1 MGQPGQR
8 PLTVTGKIEIRMETK
23 KNSLLYRLETHRLI
37 GPVIRQS
44 AMSDQTRLI
53 ANIIM

>member
-8 PLTVTGKIEIRMETK
+8 PLTVTGKIEVRMETK

-53 ANIIM
+53 TNIIM